1 MKHTETASGINVF
14 EPIMAHNKRMTASF
28 DVLVVGAGLAGLAAA
43 RDLTNAGYRVL
54 VLEKSRGVGGR
65 AATKRLELSRID
77 AGTTHLENIV
87 RADHGAQFFTARGAR
102 FQDMIAKWSELG
114 IVREWARGFPR
125 LSASGLEQRTSLN
138 PRFVCPQGMS
148 ALGKT
153 IRAGLGE
160 EAPLEIELGALV
172 SAVWP
177 SGHGWS
183 AVLENGDM
191 RHAKAL
197 LINMPA
203 PQALNLLHQ
212 NLDPEG
218 VAALTAVR
226 FEPCWAVIAALEAHP
241 EPGWLGVEIDHP
253 MLSWAALDHSKRG
266 ADAPPVLV
274 LHATPTWS
282 LEHLEQR
289 PEAVLNPLLNAA
301 QALLGDWVQNRLAA
315 VAHRWRYAL
324 PSVTLPGSFLAQDNL
339 VVCGDWCAPVSNPLE
354 PSGRGTPRI
363 ETALESGWASA
374 SYLRERMTKSIV
386 IRT

>member
-1 MKHTETASGINVF
+1 
-14 EPIMAHNKRMTASF
+14 MAQNRHMSTSF

-65 AATKRLELSRID
+65 AATKRLELSRMD
-77 AGTTHLENIV
+77 AGKTHLESIV

-102 FQDMIAKWSELG
+102 FQDMITTWSELG
-114 IVREWARGFPR
+114 IVREWTRGFPR

-138 PRFVCPQGMS
+138 PRFICPTGMN

-153 IRAGLGE
+153 IRDGLDE
-160 EAPLEIELGALV
+160 EAPLNVELGALV

-177 SGHGWS
+177 SGHGWT
-183 AVLENGDM
+183 AVLENGDV

-197 LINMPA
+197 VVNVPA

-212 NLDPEG
+212 NLDPTSIM
-218 VAALTAVR
+218 ALAAVR
-226 FEPCWAVIAALEAHP
+226 FEPCWAVVAALETRP
-241 EPGWLGVEIDHP
+241 EPGWVGVEIDHP
-253 MLSWAALDHSKRG
+253 MLSWAALDHSKRE

-274 LHATPTWS
+274 LHATPSWS
-282 LEHLEQR
+282 LEHLEQN
-289 PEAVLNPLLNAA
+289 PEAVLNLLLNSA
-301 QALLGDWVQNRLAA
+301 QEMLGDWVQNRLAA

-324 PSVTLPGSFLAQDNL
+324 PSVTLPGSFLAQENL
-339 VVCGDWCAPVSNPLE
+339 VVCGDWCAPGSNPSE
-354 PSGRGTPRI
+354 PTGRGTPRI

-374 SYLRERMTKSIV
+374 LYLRERIPKSIGT
-386 IRT
+386 RAYSGFGND

>member
-1 MKHTETASGINVF
+1 M
-14 EPIMAHNKRMTASF
+14 MAQNEGMSTSF

-77 AGTTHLENIV
+77 AGKTHLEGIV

-102 FQDMIAKWSELG
+102 FHDLIATWSELG
-114 IVREWARGFPR
+114 IVREWTRGFPR
-125 LSASGLEQRTSLN
+125 LSASGLERRTSLN
-138 PRFVCPQGMS
+138 PRFVCPSGMS
-148 ALGKT
+148 TLGKT
-153 IRAGLGE
+153 IRDGLGE
-160 EAPLEIELGALV
+160 APLNIELGALV

-191 RHAKAL
+191 HHAKAL
-197 LINMPA
+197 VVNVPA
-203 PQALNLLHQ
+203 PQALTLLHQ

-218 VAALTAVR
+218 ITALEAVR
-226 FEPCWAVIAALEAHP
+226 FEPCWAVIAALETRP
-241 EPGWLGVEIDHP
+241 EPGWMGVEIDHP
-253 MLSWAALDHSKRG
+253 MLSWAALDHSKRE
-266 ADAPPVLV
+266 DAPPVLV
-274 LHATPTWS
+274 LHATSRWS

-289 PEAVLNPLLNAA
+289 PEAVLDPLLNAA
-301 QALLGDWVQNRLAA
+301 QEMLGDWVHNRLAA

-339 VVCGDWCAPVSNPLE
+339 VVCGDWCAPVAHPPE

-374 SYLRERMTKSIV
+374 LYLRERISKSI
-386 IRT
+386 IRA

>member
-1 MKHTETASGINVF
+1 
-14 EPIMAHNKRMTASF
+14 MAQNEHMSASF

-77 AGTTHLENIV
+77 AGKTHLERIV
-87 RADHGAQFFTARGAR
+87 RADHGAQFFTARGER
-102 FQDMIAKWSELG
+102 FQNTIATWSELG
-114 IVREWARGFPR
+114 IVREWTRGFPR
-125 LSASGLEQRTSLN
+125 LSASGLERRTSLN
-138 PRFVCPQGMS
+138 PRFVCPTGMS

-153 IRAGLGE
+153 ICDGLGE
-160 EAPLEIELGALV
+160 EAPLNVELGAWV
-172 SAVWP
+172 SAIWQ
-177 SGHGWS
+177 SGHGWT

-197 LINMPA
+197 VVNAPA

-212 NLDPEG
+212 TLDPEG
-218 VAALTAVR
+218 IAALEAVR
-226 FEPCWAVIAALEAHP
+226 FDPCWAVIAALETLP
-241 EPGWLGVEIDHP
+241 EPGWMGVEIDHP
-253 MLSWAALDHSKRG
+253 MLSWAALDHSKRET
-266 ADAPPVLV
+266 DAPPVLV
-274 LHATPTWS
+274 LHATPSWS

-289 PEAVLNPLLNAA
+289 PEAVLGPLLNAA
-301 QALLGDWVQNRLAA
+301 QEMLGGWVQHRLAA

-339 VVCGDWCAPVSNPLE
+339 IVCGDWCAPISNPLE
-354 PSGRGTPRI
+354 PTGRGTPRI

-374 SYLRERMTKSIV
+374 LYLRERIPKSNA
-386 IRT
+386 IRA

>member
-1 MKHTETASGINVF
+1 MS
-14 EPIMAHNKRMTASF
+14 ASF

-43 RDLTNAGYRVL
+43 RDLTNAGYRIL

-65 AATKRLELSRID
+65 AATKRMELSRID
-77 AGTTHLENIV
+77 AGKTHLESIV

-102 FQDMIAKWSELG
+102 FQDMIAAWSELG
-114 IVREWARGFPR
+114 IVREWTRGFPR
-125 LSASGLEQRTSLN
+125 LSASGLERRTSFN
-138 PRFVCPQGMS
+138 PRFVCPPGMS

-153 IRAGLGE
+153 IRDGLGE
-160 EAPLEIELGALV
+160 ETPLNIELGALV

-183 AVLENGDM
+183 AVLENGDTH
-191 RHAKAL
+191 HAKAL
-197 LINMPA
+197 VVNVPA

-218 VAALTAVR
+218 VAALEAVR
-226 FEPCWAVIAALEAHP
+226 FEPCWAVIAALETRP

-253 MLSWAALDHSKRG
+253 MLAWAALDHSKRE

-274 LHATPTWS
+274 LHATPSWS

-289 PEAVLNPLLNAA
+289 PEAVLNPLLDAA
-301 QALLGDWVQNRLAA
+301 QEMLGGWVQHRLAA

-324 PSVTLPGSFLAQDNL
+324 PSVTLPGPFLAQDNL
-339 VVCGDWCAPVSNPLE
+339 VVCGDWCAPISNPLAAT
-354 PSGRGTPRI
+354 GRGTPRI

-374 SYLRERMTKSIV
+374 LYLRERIPTSIA
-386 IRT
+386 IRA